1 MAREAVALEIST
13 GEGGGAA
20 KCEWGAGF
28 LFSFSIAARWLLPN
42 NARVTE
48 QFVTEKP
55 YRLMWQATVNPEA
68 KYWDQRLQT
77 LQSC

>member
-28 LFSFSIAARWLLPN
+28 LFSFSIAARWLLP
-42 NARVTE
+42 E
-48 QFVTEKP
+48 
-55 YRLMWQATVNPEA
+55 
-68 KYWDQRLQT
+68 
-77 LQSC
+77 